1 MKITYIKSFFS
12 VVFLFFISIS
22 YAQNTKFKVVL
33 DAGHGGKDY
42 GATYH
47 GNVEKNIALK
57 TVLKV
62 GEILE
67 KDPNITV
74 VYTRNKDVF
83 VELDDRASIANKS
96 KANIF
101 VSMH

>member
-12 VVFLFFISIS
+12 VVFLFFVSIS

-57 TVLKV
+57 KRTPGTHAGRTGLIFRLLK
-62 GEILE
+62 E
-67 KDPNITV
+67 
-74 VYTRNKDVF
+74 
-83 VELDDRASIANKS
+83 
-96 KANIF
+96 
-101 VSMH
+101 SMV